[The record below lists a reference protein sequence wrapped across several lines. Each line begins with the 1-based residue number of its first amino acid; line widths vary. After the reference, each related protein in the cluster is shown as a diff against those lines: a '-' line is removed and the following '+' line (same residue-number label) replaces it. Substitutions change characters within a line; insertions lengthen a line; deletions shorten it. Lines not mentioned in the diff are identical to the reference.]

1 MGHMWLLPETVE
13 QSTISTSN
21 ICPFKETTTAPIS
34 LFPSTFIWIHNTQ
47 DRWQKKKRMAT
58 WQSCYTIY
66 YDNVLNQCWGNLPFC
81 QRRLSVCSIHPAAL
95 EVHLS
100 AARRILPGLKYC
112 LKAAAHHV
120 ENWRKV
126 SRAGKTGGGGGCK
139 IKVRGVNRV
148 TLRTDVSL
156 MEISPHQ
163 SQLHNMFRHFESFI
177 IELFPPQKKVV
188 PVSCV
193 VFYLPGTSCQS
204 RALLFGWALRYV
216 VWLT

>member
-13 QSTISTSN
+13 H
-21 ICPFKETTTAPIS
+21 
-34 LFPSTFIWIHNTQ
+34 PSPSVLQIFVHLKKQQLAYLCFHQRLSKYITPKTDDKNTKWQHNLL
-47 DRWQKKKRMAT
+47 
-58 WQSCYTIY
+58 QSCYTLY
-66 YDNVLNQCWGNLPFC
+66 HDNVLNQCWGNLPFC
-81 QRRLSVCSIHPAAL
+81 QRRLLVCSIHPAAL

-100 AARRILPGLKYC
+100 AARRILPGLKYR

-120 ENWRKV
+120 ENWRKG
-126 SRAGKTGGGGGCK
+126 SRTGKTGGGCK

-148 TLRTDVSL
+148 NLGTDVSIV
-156 MEISPHQ
+156 EISPHQ
-163 SQLHNMFRHFESFI
+163 SELRNTFRHFESFI

-193 VFYLPGTSCQS
+193 VFYLPGTSGQS
-204 RALLFGWALRYV
+204 RALLFCWALRDV